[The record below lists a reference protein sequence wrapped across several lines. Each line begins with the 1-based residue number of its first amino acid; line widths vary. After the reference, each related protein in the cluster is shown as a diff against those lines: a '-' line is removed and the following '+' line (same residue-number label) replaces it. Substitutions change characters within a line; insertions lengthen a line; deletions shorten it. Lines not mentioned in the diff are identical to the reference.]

1 MNIFLFVWR
10 GRMRKAPL
18 MLVRSLVL
26 TYLLTRLHVIIVW
39 QGTTFLWFLG
49 AMNMAHLY
57 SLTLNE
63 RASTRVSS
71 LRAIIIKF
79 VKCGI
84 GWVYPGIYILKLE
97 QKTTI
102 ALRKISF

>member
-1 MNIFLFVWR
+1 MNIFLFVWH

-18 MLVRSLVL
+18 MSVRSLVPI
-26 TYLLTRLHVIIVW
+26 YLPTHLRAIIVW
-39 QGTTFLWFLG
+39 QGTTFLWFLV
-49 AMNMAHLY
+49 AMNMAHPY

-63 RASTRVSS
+63 KVSTRVNS
-71 LRAIIIKF
+71 LRAITIKF

-84 GWVYPGIYILKLE
+84 GLACPGIYIPKLE
-97 QKTTI
+97 QKTTT

>member
-1 MNIFLFVWR
+1 MNIFLFVWH

-18 MLVRSLVL
+18 MSVRSLAP
-26 TYLLTRLHVIIVW
+26 TYLPTHLRVIIVW
-39 QGTTFLWFLG
+39 QGTMCLWFLG
-49 AMNMAHLY
+49 AMNMAHPY

-63 RASTRVSS
+63 KVLTPVNS

-84 GWVYPGIYILKLE
+84 GLACPGIYILKLE
-97 QKTTI
+97 QKITI